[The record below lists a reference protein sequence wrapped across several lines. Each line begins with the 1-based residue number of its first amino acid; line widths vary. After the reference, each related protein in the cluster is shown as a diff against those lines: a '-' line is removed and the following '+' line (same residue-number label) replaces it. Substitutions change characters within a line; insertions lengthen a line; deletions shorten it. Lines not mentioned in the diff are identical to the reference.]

1 MQCRPVSPS
10 WPWKRRRSDHDGPEG
25 LAEDEHASPRVDLLL
40 SSDHP
45 IDTGEEDRLGR
56 RPFAELV
63 AAEIAAAP
71 RVGGFVTAVTGSW
84 GSGKTSVINMV
95 VEDLEAQETATV
107 LVFNPWLFSGTERL
121 AEHFFRELGTQLGE
135 ADDHRLAGIGER
147 LSIYGQLV
155 GPIARAV
162 PAVGGNLELASTS
175 PHGAGAVMHGTERSL
190 RSLLTQL
197 TSELTKLRRPIVVIV
212 DDLDRL
218 GADEVREV
226 VRLVRLAGDF
236 PNVVYLLGFDRAR
249 VERALGEG
257 KGQEQVAEGRAYLEK
272 IVQVSHE
279 LPPLEAERL
288 TKLTEEAVSRAIGRI
303 SGLTLDPEA
312 FLDVFALGIRPMI
325 ETVRDVR
332 RYANLL
338 ASRVRLLGAQVE
350 VSDVLALEAIRVF
363 APDSHNLIGS
373 SREALTTPA
382 SSGVGAQAHDES
394 DRAQIAAIVEAAGD
408 RRDAVEELIRQTFP
422 AAARHFGEDSHFG
435 PGWLPT
441 WHRTRRV
448 AHREILDIYLT
459 RTVPAG
465 IISAQEAKAVF
476 TSLEDR
482 AELEQRLARLDEGQL
497 EVMLERLEHHHGDFP
512 SERPEVPI
520 AVLLNQ
526 LERLRAGR
534 RGLYDAGAEVKL
546 PRVVLRLLSRL
557 APGRVEEIVRAALPE
572 IGSLSARM
580 ELIDL
585 VGHREGVGRG
595 LIAEEAAI
603 QLEAEHVRQILGAH
617 PDALSEE
624 RHVTP
629 LIARACE
636 WDLAAGRKLGVRVAQ
651 DDRRLVRLL
660 RGATAQRG
668 GGKAAD
674 PAEPEAYELNWQGLS
689 ELLGEQALIERME
702 ALPKGAEGKAD
713 ARARAGARQARLHA
727 RDLSRERVEARPP
740 PGGDAD

>member
-1 MQCRPVSPS
+1 MSPS
-10 WPWKRRRSDHDGPEG
+10 WPWRRRR
-25 LAEDEHASPRVDLLL
+25 AELEELDRFAGDDYEPRRVDLLL

-45 IDTGEEDRLGR
+45 IGTGEEDRLGR

-84 GSGKTSVINMV
+84 GSGKTSVINMA
-95 VEDLEAQETATV
+95 VEDLEAQEAATV

-121 AEHFFRELGTQLGE
+121 VEHFFRELGSQLGE
-135 ADDHRLAGIGER
+135 AGDYHLARIGQQ
-147 LSIYGQLV
+147 LSIYGQLA
-155 GPIARAV
+155 GPLVRAV

-175 PHGAGAVMHGTERSL
+175 PHSAGGVMHGADRSL
-190 RSLLTQL
+190 RSLQAQL
-197 TSELTKLRRPIVVIV
+197 TSELTKLHKPIVVIV

-218 GADEVREV
+218 GPDEVREV

-257 KGQEQVAEGRAYLEK
+257 EGQEQVAEGRAYLEK

-279 LPPLEAERL
+279 VPPPEAERL
-288 TKLTEEAVSRAIGRI
+288 TELTEEAVSRAIGDV

-312 FLDVFALGIRPMI
+312 FLDVFAGGIRPMI
-325 ETVRDVR
+325 ATVRDLR

-350 VSDVLALEAIRVF
+350 LSDVLALEAIRVF
-363 APDSHNLIGS
+363 APDSHKLIGS

-382 SSGVGAQAHDES
+382 SIGPGAQAPDDSE
-394 DRAQIAAIVEAAGD
+394 RAQIAAILEAAGD
-408 RRDAVEELIRQTFP
+408 RRDAVEELIRRTFP
-422 AAARHFGEDSHFG
+422 GAVRHLGGGARFG

-459 RTVPAG
+459 RTIPAG
-465 IISAQEAKAVF
+465 VISAQEADAVF
-476 TSLEDR
+476 ASLEHRD
-482 AELEQRLARLDEGQL
+482 ELEQRLERLDESQL
-497 EVMLERLEHHHGDFP
+497 EVLLERLEHYDADFP
-512 SERPEVPI
+512 GECPEVPI
-520 AVLLNQ
+520 AVLLNHF
-526 LERLRAGR
+526 ERLRVGR
-534 RGLYDAGAEVKL
+534 RSLYDPGAETKL
-546 PRVVLRLLSRL
+546 PRVVLRLLRRL
-557 APGRVEEIVRAALPE
+557 DPGRVEEVVRAALPE

-585 VGHREGVGRG
+585 VGHRQGAGRG
-595 LIAEEAAI
+595 LVAEEAAI
-603 QLEAEHVRQILGAH
+603 QLEAEHVLQILGTDL
-617 PDALSEE
+617 DALSAE

-629 LIARACE
+629 LIARAGQ
-636 WDLAAGRKLGVRVAQ
+636 WDLAVGRELAVQVAQ

-660 RGATAQRG
+660 RGATGQSG
-668 GGKAAD
+668 GG
-674 PAEPEAYELNWQGLS
+674 PAGDRTQPAAYELNWRGLAD
-689 ELLGEQALIERME
+689 LFGEDALIERIE
-702 ALPKGAEGKAD
+702 ALPRGAEGKAD

-727 RDLSRERVEARPP
+727 RDLSRAGAHARRSDD
-740 PGGDAD
+740 DA

>member
-1 MQCRPVSPS
+1 MQCRPVSRS
-10 WPWKRRRSDHDGPEG
+10 WPWKRRRAE
-25 LAEDEHASPRVDLLL
+25 LAEPDGFGGDDYGPRRADLLL

-45 IDTGEEDRLGR
+45 IGSGEEDRLGR

-84 GSGKTSVINMV
+84 GSGKTSVINMA
-95 VEDLEAQETATV
+95 VEDLEAQGAATV
-107 LVFNPWLFSGTERL
+107 LVFNPWLFSSTERL

-135 ADDHRLAGIGER
+135 AGEHRLAQIGEQ

-155 GPIARAV
+155 GPLARA
-162 PAVGGNLELASTS
+162 AGR
-175 PHGAGAVMHGTERSL
+175 GAERSL
-190 RSLLTQL
+190 RSLLIQL
-197 TSELTKLRRPIVVIV
+197 TDELTKLREPIVVIV

-218 GADEVREV
+218 GADAVREV

-236 PNVVYLLGFDRAR
+236 PNVIYLLGFDRAR

-257 KGQEQVAEGRAYLEK
+257 EGQEQVAEGRAYLEK

-279 LPPLEAERL
+279 VPPPEAERL
-288 TKLTEEAVSRAIGRI
+288 TELTEEAVSRAIGKV

-325 ETVRDVR
+325 TTVRDVR

-363 APDSHNLIGS
+363 APDSHKLIAS

-382 SSGVGAQAHDES
+382 SIGTGARAADDAE
-394 DRAQIAAIVEAAGD
+394 RAQIVAILEAAGD
-408 RRDAVEELIRQTFP
+408 RRDAVEELIRRTFP
-422 AAARHFGEDSHFG
+422 ASARHLGGGSRFG

-459 RTVPAG
+459 RTIPAG
-465 IISAQEAKAVF
+465 VVSAQEADAVF
-476 TSLEDR
+476 ASLEHRD
-482 AELEQRLARLDEGQL
+482 ELEQRLARLDERQL
-497 EVMLERLEHHHGDFP
+497 EVMLERLEHYDGNFP
-512 SERPEVPI
+512 SECPEVPI

-526 LERLRAGR
+526 FERLRAGR
-534 RGLYDAGAEVKL
+534 RGLYDPGAEIKL
-546 PRVVLRLLSRL
+546 PRVVLRLLRRL
-557 APGRVEEIVRAALPE
+557 DPGRVEATARAALPE
-572 IGSLSARM
+572 IAPLSARM

-585 VGHREGVGRG
+585 IGHREGAGHG
-595 LIAEEAAI
+595 LVAEEAAI
-603 QLEAEHVRQILGAH
+603 QLEAEHVLRILGA
-617 PDALSEE
+617 DLEALSEE
-624 RHVTP
+624 RNLTP
-629 LIARACE
+629 LIARACQ
-636 WDLAAGRKLGVRVAQ
+636 WDLARGRELAVKLAR
-651 DDRRLVRLL
+651 DDRRLLRLL
-660 RGATAQRG
+660 RSATGQSG
-668 GGKAAD
+668 GGTAGSD
-674 PAEPEAYELNWQGLS
+674 PRPGAYELNWHGLAD
-689 ELLGEQALIERME
+689 LFGEEALIERIA

-713 ARARAGARQARLHA
+713 ARARAGAGQARLHA
-727 RDLSRERVEARPP
+727 RKLSRAAAEARR
-740 PGGDAD
+740 GTRH